1 MVIAISSADRPASM
15 LPIKIALGCALAA
28 TLVLAATN
36 VWHDRLFHH
45 ASADAGASA
54 KPAEAD
60 SAKSHADP
68 KTTVVLPGGKF
79 EAIGVKL
86 EAASRV
92 DLPTEVDV
100 SGQIVANPD
109 RYIEI
114 HPRASGVIRA
124 VLVEGGARV
133 KKGDVLAVLDSGDV
147 GKARLDLRARQRDL
161 ATARTEADWKREV
174 ALNVEA
180 IIPLLRK
187 NTPAKDLNI
196 QFEGKS
202 LGAFRASLLGGYADY
217 EIARHEEEKQTD
229 LFKKEVIGEHPYY
242 LAIHTREGK
251 QAKFEAELEQVR
263 FDAAQQRK
271 VADQQVRNAEAGVID
286 AAQRLRLLG
295 VTEDLAAL
303 LSPGISIAVTTIV
316 DDEDVTRY
324 TIVAP
329 FDGVIL
335 ARSAAVSQRVDVTD
349 VLFSVVDPSNARVL
363 ANVPESDIS
372 ILPQLGNA
380 KVRVK
385 AAAYPDKTF
394 EASILSVGAEVD
406 SKTRTVPLRAA
417 LTNPDGLLKIG
428 LFVRV
433 VLDSSTR
440 QNVLTVPASALME
453 IDEKTGV
460 FVPDAEPR
468 SFRFHAVKAG
478 REVAGRRVIT
488 SGLKPGDEVVSIGA
502 FLLKS
507 ELILQ
512 NETDEE

>member
-1 MVIAISSADRPASM
+1 MAIAIASIDRSTST
-15 LPIKIALGCALAA
+15 LRLKVVLGCSLAA
-28 TLVLAATN
+28 TLVLVAAN

-45 ASADAGASA
+45 ASSDAEASA

-60 SAKSHADP
+60 ASKSHVDS
-68 KTTVVLPGGKF
+68 KTTVVLPEGKF
-79 EAIGVKL
+79 QAMGITL

-124 VLVEGGARV
+124 VMAEGGARV

-180 IIPLLRK
+180 LIPLLRK
-187 NTPAKDLNI
+187 NTPAKDLNN

-202 LGAFRASLLGGYADY
+202 LGSFRATLLGGYADY

-271 VADQQVRNAEAGVID
+271 IADQLVRNAEAGVID

-295 VTEDLAAL
+295 VTEDLPAL
-303 LSPGISIAVTTIV
+303 LSPNISIAVTTIV

-329 FDGVIL
+329 FNGVIL
-335 ARSAAVSQRVDVTD
+335 TRSAAVSQRVDVTD
-349 VLFSVVDPSNARVL
+349 ILFSVVDPSNARVL

-385 AAAYPDKTF
+385 AAAYPGKIF
-394 EASILSVGAEVD
+394 EASILSIGAEVD

-417 LTNPDGLLKIG
+417 LPNPDGLLKIG

-433 VLDSSTR
+433 VLDSPTK
-440 QNVLTVPASALME
+440 QNVLTVPASALIA
-453 IDEKTGV
+453 IDEQTGV
-460 FVPDAEPR
+460 FLPATEPR
-468 SFRFHAVKAG
+468 SFQFRAVKAG
-478 REVAGRRVIT
+478 REVAGKRVVT
-488 SGLKPGDEVVSIGA
+488 SGLKPGDKVVSTGA